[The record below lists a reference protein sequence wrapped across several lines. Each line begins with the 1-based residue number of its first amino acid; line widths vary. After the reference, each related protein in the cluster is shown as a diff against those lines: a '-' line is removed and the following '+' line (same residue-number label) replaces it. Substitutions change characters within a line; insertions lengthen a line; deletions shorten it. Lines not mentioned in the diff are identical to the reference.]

1 MDMTSKEI
9 KEGKKPATEFT
20 KAKNVE
26 FLNFLP
32 FSDKQDFEFAARG
45 FIATMPEVVI
55 KDANNRTVWDL
66 NQYDFIKGEAPVTIN
81 PSLWRIAILNMHHGL
96 FKVTDG
102 IYQVRGFDL
111 SNISFVESDRGV
123 IIIDPLVSIETA
135 KVSLDL
141 YYTYRPKKPV
151 IAVIYTHS
159 HPDHYGGV
167 KGVASEEDV
176 KAGKVKVIAPN
187 GFMEAIGR
195 EFVMAGNAMGRRA
208 SYQHGNLLPRGPQG
222 QVDAG
227 LGKVAST
234 GTITLI
240 PPTDIIRK
248 TGEELTIGGVRI
260 VFQLTPDTE
269 APAEMNFF
277 FPQFKSLCLAENA
290 NANLHN
296 LYTLRGAQVRDAK
309 AWAYYLKE
317 AVRLFGENTEVMFAT
332 HHWPRWGQKEI
343 VDFITK
349 QADAYKYIHDQT
361 LRLANHGYTMLEIA
375 EMIKLPDSLGH
386 AWYNRDFYGTVNH
399 NAKGVYQKYLGW
411 FDGNPCTLH
420 ALPPEEAAKKYVE
433 FMGGIEAVIA
443 KAEKSY
449 EQGEYRWVA
458 QVMNH
463 VVFADP
469 KNQKARHLAA
479 DALEQLGY
487 QAESGTWRNLY
498 LTGAMEL
505 REGVRQIDAPMLKS
519 PDTIKA
525 LSPDLL
531 FDYMAIRL
539 NGSKAN
545 GKRMVLNFEF
555 IDTNQKYIVMVENSV
570 LDYSTG
576 IQSKG
581 YDAQVILS
589 RSVLAEIL
597 LNRAN
602 LEEKITTGEVK
613 VSGEKDKLVELFSL
627 LDKFEF
633 WFNIV
638 EP

>member
-1 MDMTSKEI
+1 MTSKEF
-9 KEGKKPATEFT
+9 KEVKKAATEVT
-20 KAKNVE
+20 KAENAA
-26 FLNFLP
+26 LLSRLP

-55 KDANNRTVWDL
+55 KDATNRRIWDL

-81 PSLWRIAILNMHHGL
+81 PSLWRIALLNMHHGL

-111 SNISFVESDRGV
+111 SNISFVETDSGV
-123 IIIDPLVSIETA
+123 IIIDPLVSSETA
-135 KVSLDL
+135 KVSLDF
-141 YYTYRPKKPV
+141 YYTHRPKKPV

-176 KAGKVKVIAPN
+176 KAGKTKIIAPN
-187 GFMEAIGR
+187 GFMEAVGS

-240 PPTDIIRK
+240 PPTNIIRK

-269 APAEMNFF
+269 APAEMHFF
-277 FPQFKSLCLAENA
+277 FPQFKALCLAENA

-296 LYTLRGAQVRDAK
+296 LYTLRGAQVRDTK

-317 AVRLFGENTEVMFAT
+317 AVRLFGDNTEVMFTT

-343 VDFITK
+343 VEFITK

-386 AWYNRDFYGTVNH
+386 AWYNRDLYGTVNH

-420 ALPPEEAAKKYVE
+420 ALPPEEAGKKYVE

-505 REGVRQIDAPMLKS
+505 REGLRQIDAPMLKS
-519 PDTIKA
+519 PDTVKA
-525 LSPDLL
+525 LSLDLL
-531 FDYMAIRL
+531 FDYMATRL
-539 NGSKAN
+539 NGPKAK
-545 GKRMVLNFEF
+545 GKKMVINFEF
-555 IDTNQKYIVMVENSV
+555 IDTKQKYTVMVANSV

-576 IQSKG
+576 MQSKG
-581 YDAQVILS
+581 YDTHVILS
-589 RSVLAEIL
+589 RSVLDEIL

-602 LEEKITTGEVK
+602 LEEKIATGEVK

>member
-1 MDMTSKEI
+1 MTSKEV
-9 KEGKKPATEFT
+9 KEGKKAVTEFT
-20 KAKNVE
+20 KAKNAE
-26 FLNFLP
+26 FLKCLP

-55 KDANNRTVWDL
+55 KDANNRPVWDL

-81 PSLWRIAILNMHHGL
+81 PSLWRIALLNMHHGL

-111 SNISFVESDRGV
+111 SNISFVETDSGV
-123 IIIDPLVSIETA
+123 IIIDPLVSSETA

-167 KGVASEEDV
+167 KGVTSEEDV

-277 FPQFKSLCLAENA
+277 FPQFKALCLAENA

-317 AVRLFGENTEVMFAT
+317 AVRLFGENTEVMFTT

-386 AWYNRDFYGTVNH
+386 AWYNRDLYGTVNH
-399 NAKGVYQKYLGW
+399 NVKGVYQKYLGW

-463 VVFADP
+463 VVFTDP

-498 LTGAMEL
+498 LTGATEL

-539 NGSKAN
+539 NGPKAD

-555 IDTNQKYIVMVENSV
+555 MDTNQKYTVMVANSV

-581 YDAQVILS
+581 YDAHVILS
-589 RSVLAEIL
+589 HSVLAEIL
-597 LNRAN
+597 LNSAN